1 MKTKII
7 IRSDKQRQRAH
18 ELVDE
23 VPEGYEVLF
32 QKHKDKKTLE
42 QLAYTFGVIY
52 PAMIRKLEESGT
64 GDTFTVEEMHDY
76 MKRKIIGPVHKE
88 ICGEVKEFTPELKKS
103 DRKAWSEYIDSLIR
117 FCWNRLEIAIPA
129 PEWREDG

>member
-23 VPEGYEVLF
+23 VPEGHEVIF
-32 QKHKDKKTLE
+32 QEHKDKKTLE

-52 PAMIRKLEESGT
+52 PHIIRFVEENGT
-64 GDTFTVEEMHDY
+64 GDTFTVEEMHKW
-76 MKRKIIGPVHKE
+76 MKKQILGVDHKE
-88 ICGEVKEFTPELKKS
+88 LDGEIIEIERELKKS
-103 DRKAWSEYIDSLIR
+103 NKDEWAHYIDACIR
-117 FCWNRLEIAIPA
+117 FCWNRWQLTIPA
-129 PEWREDG
+129 PEWRED